1 MVGVL
6 GGSHASKKDVTKH
19 TQYLLNLA
27 EQVVVDIQAMFMH
40 LCTEKCYL
48 SVSQLFYKHKQFL
61 LRVTAMVLGITVRPV
76 HERAGV

>member
-19 TQYLLNLA
+19 TQSLLNLA
-27 EQVVVDIQAMFMH
+27 EPVVVHIQAMFMH
-40 LCTEKCYL
+40 LCTEKSYL
-48 SVSQLFYKHKQFL
+48 SISQLFYKHKQFP
-61 LRVTAMVLGITVRPV
+61 LRVAAMVLDITVWPV